1 MVIIISAVYGI
12 SDNSRVNLQESKNIV
27 VTLTT
32 LQFIILI
39 SHLQD
44 NQETWVENGV
54 WVALTQKKTERIMFN
69 W

>member
-12 SDNSRVNLQESKNIV
+12 SDNSCVNLQESKNIV

-54 WVALTQKKTERIMFN
+54 
-69 W
+69 

>member
-12 SDNSRVNLQESKNIV
+12 SDNSCVNLQESKNIV

-39 SHLQD
+39 SRLQD

-54 WVALTQKKTERIMFN
+54 WVALTQKQIGS
-69 W
+69 

>member
-12 SDNSRVNLQESKNIV
+12 SDNSCVNLQESKNIV
-27 VTLTT
+27 VTLMT